1 VKIIF
6 GDDVQQDAAGSEA
19 RSMAIPVEAEHACR
33 PTLEMLH
40 VEIVLCNR
48 AMKLEGWVMSSRPNL
63 EIEIGGE
70 SETGLTLSYS
80 RIKEQKI
87 CVFSIQHQSIE
98 IANDFHRSVCL
109 STPEMIICMRI
120 KFVPRQIYGGHFNG
134 KFRCGLCPRSSER

>member
-1 VKIIF
+1 V
-6 GDDVQQDAAGSEA
+6 
-19 RSMAIPVEAEHACR
+19 
-33 PTLEMLH
+33 LH

-87 CVFSIQHQSIE
+87 CVFSMQSQP
-98 IANDFHRSVCL
+98 IANAHDFHRSICL
-109 STPEMIICMRI
+109 LMP
-120 KFVPRQIYGGHFNG
+120 
-134 KFRCGLCPRSSER
+134 